1 MSQENVEIVQRG
13 FAAYLRGDIPAM
25 LDHFAPNVLVTT
37 RPDQPDAHDF
47 HGHAGLMEQLTE
59 WVDTWDGFSIEIL
72 RVRDAGG
79 AVIVVAHE
87 HGRGTRSGV
96 PMEDEV
102 TFVFDVE
109 AGKIC
114 RWQMF

>member
-25 LDHFAPNVLVTT
+25 LDAFAATVLVTT

-59 WVDTWDGFSIEIL
+59 WVDTWDDFSIEIL
-72 RVRDAGG
+72 RASERGD

-96 PMEDEV
+96 PMDDEV
-102 TFVFDVE
+102 TFVFNFE
-109 AGKIC
+109 AGKVS
-114 RWQMF
+114 RWQM